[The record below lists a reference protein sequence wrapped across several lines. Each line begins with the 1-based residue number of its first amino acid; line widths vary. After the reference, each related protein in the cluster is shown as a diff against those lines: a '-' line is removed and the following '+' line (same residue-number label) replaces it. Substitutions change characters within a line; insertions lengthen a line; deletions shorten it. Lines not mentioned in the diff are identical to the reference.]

1 MPNQRVN
8 KEPNQQVNK
17 EPNQRV
23 NQEPSQVARRGR
35 KPMPRDANGKIIRE
49 KTQAK

>member
-1 MPNQRVN
+1 MPKQRVN
-8 KEPNQQVNK
+8 NKPHQQINR

-23 NQEPSQVARRGR
+23 NQESSQVERRGR
-35 KPMPRDANGKIIRE
+35 KPMTRDANGKIIRE